1 MPLKKHKKN
10 MRTYENCF
18 SSTDAV
24 DWLQKSLQKNPNFG
38 AEVTKEQTVLLLQKL
53 YRAGI
58 IENVREDSNDEEF
71 KVNIFYFKSIFSFL
85 SLARKHNMIKNYK
98 VSVNINKSTI
108 LFTVQVSGELYRFS
122 NKSPVRNLRTPG
134 KMDRKP
140 LSDTGNTPHAP
151 RSKER
156 DKENVA
162 EKPERE
168 KSSSRKI
175 KEEMKK
181 QLNLSYFQVMEA
193 FLA

>member
-71 KVNIFYFKSIFSFL
+71 KVNIFYFKSRFSIL
-85 SLARKHNMIKNYK
+85 SLAREHKMIKINRQFYLPFRCPENCIDLVIK
-98 VSVNINKSTI
+98 V
-108 LFTVQVSGELYRFS
+108 Q
-122 NKSPVRNLRTPG
+122 
-134 KMDRKP
+134 
-140 LSDTGNTPHAP
+140 
-151 RSKER
+151 
-156 DKENVA
+156 
-162 EKPERE
+162 
-168 KSSSRKI
+168 
-175 KEEMKK
+175 
-181 QLNLSYFQVMEA
+181 
-193 FLA
+193 